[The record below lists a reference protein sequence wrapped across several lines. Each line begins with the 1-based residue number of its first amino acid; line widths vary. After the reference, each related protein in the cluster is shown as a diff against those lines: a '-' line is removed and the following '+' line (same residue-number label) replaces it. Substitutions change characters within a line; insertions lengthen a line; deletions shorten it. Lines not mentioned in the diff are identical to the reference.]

1 MVRIEFM
8 GEITAIRSS
17 RRSDGGYVIS
27 VDGKVAFTLSNIMFD
42 KLSLSV
48 GQTIDDILESRI
60 EQAKQFDAARRT
72 ALQRLNRRAL
82 SRRELEQKLRQ
93 KSYETEVIH
102 MVLDDLAE
110 KQLLDD
116 RQYAQ
121 MFVDS
126 QLRQKPAGKR
136 LLLAKLRAKGV
147 EAGIADAAADEA
159 LQEVDQVEAATELA
173 RKKLSTL
180 SRYDLATKQRRLWS
194 MLARRGFDGDVIK
207 QVMAGLDL
215 TSETDSD

>member
-1 MVRIEFM
+1 M

-17 RRSDGGYVIS
+17 HRSEGGYVIS

-102 MVLDDLAE
+102 MVLDDLTE

-159 LQEVDQVEAATELA
+159 LQEVDQVEAATELV

-207 QVMAGLDL
+207 QVMAGLNL
-215 TSETDSD
+215 KSETDSD

>member
-1 MVRIEFM
+1 M

-17 RRSDGGYVIS
+17 RRSEGGYVIS

-42 KLSLSV
+42 KLNLSV

-110 KQLLDD
+110 KQFLDD

-215 TSETDSD
+215 KSETDSD

>member
-1 MVRIEFM
+1 M